1 MRAGVAYVV
10 VDFGFESLAL
20 LFACILV
27 AVLADGTVGLRYARA
42 SRKGLEHARP
52 RFSVV
57 VPAYNVERY
66 IEECLDSISA
76 QGRDDVEVVVVDDG
90 STDSTSAILERWA
103 REQAFI
109 NLIRQSI
116 KACSPQGEQVSR

>member
-1 MRAGVAYVV
+1 MP
-10 VDFGFESLAL
+10 D
-20 LFACILV
+20 
-27 AVLADGTVGLRYARA
+27 
-42 SRKGLEHARP
+42 P

-90 STDSTSAILERWA
+90 STTLLQRSSSDGLANKPL
-103 REQAFI
+103 
-109 NLIRQSI
+109 SI
-116 KACSPQGEQVSR
+116 

>member
-1 MRAGVAYVV
+1 MP
-10 VDFGFESLAL
+10 D
-20 LFACILV
+20 
-27 AVLADGTVGLRYARA
+27 
-42 SRKGLEHARP
+42 P

-90 STDSTSAILERWA
+90 STDSDRGNELFCVPSGAC
-103 REQAFI
+103 
-109 NLIRQSI
+109 
-116 KACSPQGEQVSR
+116 ACSLGQQPSKSQF

>member
-1 MRAGVAYVV
+1 MP
-10 VDFGFESLAL
+10 D
-20 LFACILV
+20 
-27 AVLADGTVGLRYARA
+27 
-42 SRKGLEHARP
+42 P

-109 NLIRQSI
+109 NLIRQSNKGLLAARRAGI
-116 KACSPQGEQVSR
+116 AVTRGGYVLCVDGDDGLLPGAWMSLTASSESAPPIASHSAIRGARGL